1 MQNLIWT
8 IIFAPM
14 QAKKLIGIILAIAS
28 AVSYGLI
35 PLFILPIKNAGISMD
50 LTLFYRFTFSAIIIL
65 SYLLVKRVSLK
76 LSKSDLMK
84 VIILGIIYSLSSE
97 FLFLGY
103 DVMSAGIA
111 STVLYIYP
119 MVVAVIMFVLFK
131 EKISRSTLYSIILA
145 LVGVAALSI
154 KKDSLEFNFL
164 GFGVVMLSALAY
176 SSYMVMISKG
186 NLEAEG
192 YKVTFYS
199 LFFSALYYCVK
210 SVFTSESFVL
220 PSPSVYG
227 HVALFAFVTTV
238 ISVLCLVYAIQFVG
252 STTTAVLGAVEPVVA
267 VGISVI
273 LFGEAL
279 TVNLVI
285 GVIVVIVALMVN
297 VIGEAI
303 TAKKNS

>member
-1 MQNLIWT
+1 MPNLKEPT
-8 IIFAPM
+8 IFAPM
-14 QAKKLIGIILAIAS
+14 QAKKLLGIILAIAS

-65 SYLLVKRVSLK
+65 GYLLVKRISLR

-97 FLFLGY
+97 FLFWGY

-131 EKISRSTLYSIILA
+131 EKISKSTMYSIILA
-145 LVGVAALSI
+145 LIGVAALSI
-154 KKDSLEFNFL
+154 KKDSMEFNFL

-199 LFFSALYYCVK
+199 LFFSALYYLIK
-210 SVFTSESFVL
+210 SSFTTDSFAL
-220 PSPSVYG
+220 PSPSIYG
-227 HVALFAFVTTV
+227 HIALFAFVTTV

-267 VGISVI
+267 VAISVV
-273 LFGEAL
+273 LFGEEL
-279 TVNLVI
+279 TVNLII
-285 GVIVVIVALMVN
+285 GVVIVIAALMVN

-303 TAKKNS
+303 SSKKK

>member
-1 MQNLIWT
+1 
-8 IIFAPM
+8 M

-119 MVVAVIMFVLFK
+119 MVVAVILYVLYK
-131 EKISRSTLYSIILA
+131 EKISLSTLYSIILA

-154 KKDSLEFNFL
+154 KKDSLEFNFI

-199 LFFSALYYCVK
+199 LFFSAVYYCIK
-210 SVFTSESFVL
+210 SAFTADSFML
-220 PSPSVYG
+220 PSATVYAN
-227 HVALFAFVTTV
+227 VALFAFVTTV

-267 VGISVI
+267 VGISVV
-273 LFGEAL
+273 LFGEEL

-285 GVIVVIVALMVN
+285 GVVIIITALMVN
-297 VIGEAI
+297 VIGDAI
-303 TAKKNS
+303 SNKNKK